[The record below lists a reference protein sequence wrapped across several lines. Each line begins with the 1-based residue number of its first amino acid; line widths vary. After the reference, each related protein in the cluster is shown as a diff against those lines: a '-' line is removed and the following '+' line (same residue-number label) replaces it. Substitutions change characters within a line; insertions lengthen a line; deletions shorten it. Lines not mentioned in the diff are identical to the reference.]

1 MSFFENLRRKA
12 TGILG
17 DAGDPM
23 GEASMDVN
31 YDPNQTF
38 TSPYFGKERR
48 NPNSGL
54 KEFQPVPFK
63 INAEGKKVAADGSL
77 AGMIKQGQTS
87 SSRAAGAEGLGIN
100 NDQAKR
106 FFGMDLAG
114 IQSQWKDKG
123 GFEALMAN
131 PMFTLGL
138 GLMKS
143 SATGQPISQSLL
155 NNAVTA
161 GAISGEYADRIKERS
176 KVLGPV
182 TDQQRDEVRAVLAE
196 SDIFEGSVGQKFKNF
211 FTGKNTE
218 ALNRRALDDIYA
230 EAEKIAKKRAKPGKE
245 VRIDR
250 NIIEEAVKKMRKDG
264 KIDISEKGIMSF
276 FFGRG
281 AQSTSGGLAKGG
293 MAEAGKTYVVGEEGP
308 EFFTPKATG
317 KVVSNDDSNVV
328 AMLLDANPQLKNVS
342 LDRATKILKNR
353 FPDYF

>member
-1 MSFFENLRRKA
+1 MSFLDDLRRKA
-12 TGILG
+12 TGILADDPSG
-17 DAGDPM
+17 LSSDAMPPM
-23 GEASMDVN
+23 VN
-31 YDPNQTF
+31 QQGIVPNPSYDRKE
-38 TSPYFGKERR
+38 SPFR
-48 NPNSGL
+48 NPN
-54 KEFQPVPFK
+54 VDPFK
-63 INAEGKKVAADGSL
+63 RNTQNTNVPDSV
-77 AGMIKQGQTS
+77 M
-87 SSRAAGAEGLGIN
+87 GIN

>member
-1 MSFFENLRRKA
+1 MSFLDDLRRKA
-12 TGILG
+12 TGILADDPSG
-17 DAGDPM
+17 LSSDAMPPM
-23 GEASMDVN
+23 VN
-31 YDPNQTF
+31 QQGIVPNPSYDRKE
-38 TSPYFGKERR
+38 SPFR
-48 NPNSGL
+48 NPN
-54 KEFQPVPFK
+54 VDPFK
-63 INAEGKKVAADGSL
+63 RNTQNTNVPDSV
-77 AGMIKQGQTS
+77 M
-87 SSRAAGAEGLGIN
+87 GIN

-161 GAISGEYADRIKERS
+161 GAISGEYADRIKQRS

-196 SDIFEGSVGQKFKNF
+196 SDIFEGSIGKKFKNF

-218 ALNRRALDDIYA
+218 ALNRRALDEIYA
-230 EAEKIAKKRAKPGKE
+230 EAEKIAKRKAKPGKE

-264 KIDISEKGIMSF
+264 KIDISEKVLCLS
-276 FFGRG
+276 
-281 AQSTSGGLAKGG
+281 S
-293 MAEAGKTYVVGEEGP
+293 
-308 EFFTPKATG
+308 
-317 KVVSNDDSNVV
+317 
-328 AMLLDANPQLKNVS
+328 LKEVYNLHQEV
-342 LDRATKILKNR
+342 
-353 FPDYF
+353 

>member
-1 MSFFENLRRKA
+1 MSFLDDLRRKA
-12 TGILG
+12 TGILADDPSG
-17 DAGDPM
+17 LSSDAMPPM
-23 GEASMDVN
+23 VN
-31 YDPNQTF
+31 EQGVVPNPSYNRKE
-38 TSPYFGKERR
+38 SPFR
-48 NPNSGL
+48 NPN
-54 KEFQPVPFK
+54 VDPFK
-63 INAEGKKVAADGSL
+63 RNTQNTNVPDSV
-77 AGMIKQGQTS
+77 M
-87 SSRAAGAEGLGIN
+87 GIN

-161 GAISGEYADRIKERS
+161 GAISGEYADRIKQRS

-196 SDIFEGSVGQKFKNF
+196 SDIFEGSIGQKFKNF

-218 ALNRRALDDIYA
+218 ALNRRALDEIYA
-230 EAEKIAKKRAKPGKE
+230 EAEKIAKRKAKPGKE

-276 FFGRG
+276 FFKRG
-281 AQSTSGGLAKGG
+281 VQSTSGGLAKGG

>member
-1 MSFFENLRRKA
+1 MSFLDDLRRKA
-12 TGILG
+12 TGILADDPSG
-17 DAGDPM
+17 LSSDAMPPM
-23 GEASMDVN
+23 VN
-31 YDPNQTF
+31 EQGVVPNPSYDRKE
-38 TSPYFGKERR
+38 SPFR
-48 NPNSGL
+48 NPN
-54 KEFQPVPFK
+54 VDPFK
-63 INAEGKKVAADGSL
+63 RRMQPPSP
-77 AGMIKQGQTS
+77 
-87 SSRAAGAEGLGIN
+87 RAAGAEGLGIN
-100 NDQAKR
+100 NEQAKR

-161 GAISGEYADRIKERS
+161 GAISGEYADRIKQRS

-196 SDIFEGSVGQKFKNF
+196 SDIFEGSIGQKFKNF

-218 ALNRRALDDIYA
+218 ALNRRALDEIYA
-230 EAEKIAKKRAKPGKE
+230 EAEKIAKRKAKPGKE

-276 FFGRG
+276 FFKRG
-281 AQSTSGGLAKGG
+281 VQSTSGGLAKGG

>member
-114 IQSQWKDKG
+114 IRSQWKDKG

-143 SATGQPISQSLL
+143 SATGQPMSQSLL

-161 GAISGEYADRIKERS
+161 GAISGEYAERIKKRS
-176 KVLGPV
+176 EVLAPV
-182 TDQQRDEVRAVLAE
+182 TEEQRDEVAAVLAE
-196 SDIFEGSVGQKFKNF
+196 DNYYKPNF
-211 FTGKNTE
+211 
-218 ALNRRALDDIYA
+218 LD
-230 EAEKIAKKRAKPGKE
+230 KMKRG
-245 VRIDR
+245 
-250 NIIEEAVKKMRKDG
+250 N
-264 KIDISEKGIMSF
+264 
-276 FFGRG
+276 
-281 AQSTSGGLAKGG
+281 
-293 MAEAGKTYVVGEEGP
+293 
-308 EFFTPKATG
+308 
-317 KVVSNDDSNVV
+317 
-328 AMLLDANPQLKNVS
+328 
-342 LDRATKILKNR
+342 
-353 FPDYF
+353 